1 MAQQARAPRLA
12 RTFSTTS
19 TSASPSAMAKT
30 CAGHT
35 SAL

>member
-1 MAQQARAPRLA
+1 MAQQARAPGPGRP
-12 RTFSTTS
+12 FSATS
-19 TSASPSAMAKT
+19 TRASPSAMAKN